1 MSEKTSH
8 QFQAAVTE
16 VLRLV
21 IESLYSNPEIF
32 LRELVSNASDA
43 IDKRRFRAIEDP
55 SAMGESTPTIRISA
69 DKATRTLTIA
79 DDGVGMSRDELIKNL
94 GTVAHSGSKEFWK
107 ALEEAKR
114 GDVSLIGQFGVGFY
128 SAFLVANRVEV
139 VSRPVGSESATRFA
153 SEGRESFDLEEAERA
168 SVGTDVI
175 LHLKDEHQDYL
186 DPWRLRALIRKHSD
200 YVAHPIELEV
210 ERTEGEG
217 DEAKTVKRFERVNDG
232 NALWARSPKEVSAE
246 QYEEFYKHLTHD
258 FEAPLAHR
266 HFKVEGTLLFSG
278 LLFVPKRPPFDL
290 FTAEPKHGIRLHVKR
305 VFIMDDCDVLLP
317 RWLRFVRGVVDSEDL
332 PLNVSREILQDS
344 KVVRTISQQV
354 VKRSLDMIEE
364 LAESADYASFWR
376 AYGAVLKE
384 GLHFS
389 PEHRDRLA
397 KLCRFE
403 STTAEGLTSLA
414 DYVARMK
421 EGQEAIYYVLGANR
435 ALVENSPH
443 LEAFKKKGYEVLLL
457 TDPVDAFAID
467 GVTEFEGKK
476 LVSAMEAEL
485 DLEDVGETPTLEGLE
500 GRIKKVL
507 DAKVSEVRWS
517 KRLVDSAAC
526 LVLPPSGLP
535 PYLERIFRAQQGDLA
550 EPKRILEL
558 NPGHPLVL
566 ALKAKVEADDESL
579 VDSTIELLYAQALLA
594 EGSPVEEPAKL
605 AQTLTELLT
614 EKLTRGAVD

>member
-8 QFQAAVTE
+8 SFQAAVTE

-43 IDKRRFRAIEDP
+43 IDKRRFKAIEDP
-55 SAMGESTPTIRISA
+55 SALGEITPTIRITPDREA
-69 DKATRTLTIA
+69 GTLTIS
-79 DDGVGMSRDELIKNL
+79 DDGIGMSREELMKNL
-94 GTVAHSGSKEFWK
+94 GTVAHSGSKEFIR

-128 SAFLVANRVEV
+128 SAFLVADRVEV
-139 VSRPVGSESATRFA
+139 VSRPVGGAEATRFR
-153 SEGRESFDLEEAERA
+153 SDGREGYELEPAERA
-168 SVGTDVI
+168 DVGTDVI
-175 LHLKDEHQDYL
+175 LHLKEDAKEYL
-186 DPWRLRALIRKHSD
+186 DPWRLRALVRKHSD
-200 YVAHPIELEV
+200 YVQHPIELAV
-210 ERTEGEG
+210 ENDG
-217 DEAKTVKRFERVNDG
+217 KRRYERINDG
-232 NALWARSPKEVSAE
+232 NALWTRNPKEVTKE
-246 QYEEFYKHLTHD
+246 QIDEFYKHLTHD
-258 FEAPLAHR
+258 FEAPLAYR
-266 HFKVEGTLLFSG
+266 HFQVEGTLMFSG
-278 LLFVPKRPPFDL
+278 LLFIPRRPPFDL
-290 FTAEPKHGIRLHVKR
+290 FTAETKHGIRLHVKR
-305 VFIMDDCDVLLP
+305 VFIMDECEALLP

-332 PLNVSREILQDS
+332 PLNVSREMLQDS

-354 VKRSLDMIEE
+354 VRRSLDMIEE
-364 LAESADYASFWR
+364 LASTDDYTTFWR

-384 GLHFS
+384 GLHFA
-389 PEHRDRLA
+389 PEHRARLA

-403 STTAEGLTSLA
+403 STAVEGLTSLA
-414 DYVARMK
+414 DYVSRMK

-443 LEAFKKKGYEVLLL
+443 LEALKKKGYEVLLL
-457 TDPVDAFAID
+457 TDPVDAFAMD
-467 GVTEFEGKK
+467 GLDEFEGKE

-485 DLEDVGETPTLEGLE
+485 DLEEEGDAEKPALEGLE

-507 DAKVSEVRWS
+507 ESKVSEVRWS

-535 PYLERIFRAQQGDLA
+535 PYLERIFRAQQGDLP

-558 NPGHPLVL
+558 NPSHPLIL
-566 ALKAKVEADDESL
+566 ALEKRVDADDPT
-579 VDSTIELLYAQALLA
+579 VDETIELLYAQALLA

-605 AQTLTELLT
+605 AQTLTQLLT
-614 EKLTRGAVD
+614 EKLTREG